1 MSGCTQGSINA
12 NVVLIWKVGINNV
25 GEGLQPGS
33 RQDAVP
39 TSKGFRKDTNRDPRE
54 AKFHPENARTVGGF
68 MRSTVRLCFIIVNL
82 MVMLGIAQAETLD
95 RIVAVVNGEIIL
107 YSELQE
113 QVRQVIKMSP
123 DLNVEDPARRAKVE
137 REVLQQMIRDRLA
150 DQEIQRLKIVVN
162 QREVDEAIEGI
173 KQENRFTE
181 AQFDY
186 LIQQQGMTRQQF
198 RQQIKREMER
208 SRLVDRVL
216 KSKTIVTPEQIDAYL
231 KEDQSGFGEKR
242 RLAIIML
249 PYPEGA
255 DKQKVEQVDKLALD
269 VISRLKAGE
278 DFSKIA
284 KQYSKGPAAEDG
296 GDLGYF
302 STDELAPQ
310 IEAATHG
317 LKPNEMTDLLKTPSG
332 YIIMKVVDIQREKQ
346 AVADSNARE
355 KARKQLL
362 QKEMDRK
369 FQDWVRD
376 LESRSFIQI
385 SL

>member
-1 MSGCTQGSINA
+1 M
-12 NVVLIWKVGINNV
+12 W
-25 GEGLQPGS
+25 
-33 RQDAVP
+33 
-39 TSKGFRKDTNRDPRE
+39 
-54 AKFHPENARTVGGF
+54 
-68 MRSTVRLCFIIVNL
+68 STVRLCFIIMSL
-82 MVMLGIAQAETLD
+82 LLSLGIARAETLD

-113 QVRQVIKMSP
+113 QVRLVAKMSP
-123 DLNVEDPARRAKVE
+123 DLNMEDPARRAKVE
-137 REVLQQMIRDRLA
+137 REMLQQMIRDRLA

-173 KQENRFTE
+173 KQENRFTQ

-186 LIQQQGMTRQQF
+186 VIQQQGMTREQF
-198 RQQIKREMER
+198 RQQLKREMER

-216 KSKTIVTPEQIDAYL
+216 KSKTIVTQEQIDAYL
-231 KEDQSGFGEKR
+231 KDGQSGFGERR

-255 DKQKVEQVDKLALD
+255 DKQKAEQTDKLARD
-269 VISRLKAGE
+269 IMARLKGGE
-278 DFSKIA
+278 DFSRIA
-284 KQYSKGPAAEDG
+284 KEYSKGPAAEDG
-296 GDLGYF
+296 GDLGYIA
-302 STDELAPQ
+302 TDELAPQ
-310 IEAATHG
+310 IEAATRG
-317 LKPNEMTDLLKTPSG
+317 LKSDEMTDLIKTPSG
-332 YIIMKVVDIQREKQ
+332 YFILKVVDIQREKQ
-346 AVADSNARE
+346 VAADSNVRE
-355 KARKQLL
+355 KVRKQLL